1 MLEGLQASQN
11 RCREC
16 LESAGEDVS
25 PPSGPKEG
33 ARGAQGTQSGGVR
46 AVMVAKN
53 EPGRSQEG
61 TQESQKRTK
70 REQNRSQNNT
80 SSENGKIVKTYKN
93 IRKIKVF

>member
-1 MLEGLQASQN
+1 MLEGLQGSQN

-53 EPGRSQEG
+53 EPGVRGPAGVPGGSQWVL
-61 TQESQKRTK
+61 KLRRTVK
-70 REQNRSQNNT
+70 GRNDFPLKT
-80 SSENGKIVKTYKN
+80 S
-93 IRKIKVF
+93 

>member
-1 MLEGLQASQN
+1 MLEGLQGSQN

-46 AVMVAKN
+46 EVMVAKN

-61 TQESQKRTK
+61 TQESQKRRPRTP
-70 REQNRSQNNT
+70 RGS
-80 SSENGKIVKTYKN
+80 KIEARTTLAAKTEKL
-93 IRKIKVF
+93 